1 MGMDSTEFHKKLG
14 AAKKDAGGL
23 AGALGAIGGMLSLGA
38 AVAWLTRVSEKMVD
52 LRRQS
57 EDLGASLSFV
67 AGLSKL
73 ETQFDAAQGSGK
85 KAMMVLAES
94 IGKAREEGGE
104 AAKVFQKFGIELFN
118 IDGSAKS
125 NEAVFKEIATAYANA
140 GDAASRA
147 AVSYAFFGKA
157 GREINNILGMGGRG
171 LEDYITKQKEL
182 GNIMGDRQLRDAAK
196 NWEQLR
202 NWISSSA
209 DGMGMLA
216 SKAALGL
223 RAMGAFVRGVAT
235 GDIRGSMQQ
244 MRNSLGGEQQDAG
257 PNRNSFLETEEEIID
272 RYIKEQEELAKIN
285 RLIEEQGASDE
296 KMLELL
302 MDDMTK
308 AWEKISKMKEGSV
321 ERAKEE
327 LEMKKKEVEYTK
339 IRQRM
344 EESDKQALRER
355 DQAMAKI
362 AASQKEYE
370 ASLARLNQQRGGAVK
385 EAQDA
390 RAERTKFTLEEL
402 ASANP
407 RFIGSAQ
414 LRADAIAARE
424 ARRLESQ
431 AGFLKFRGRE
441 GDLDRAKELFSQA
454 DKVRAGIGS
463 LAESERFPFKSMDEG
478 IKRVDEAIRELNK
491 KAEDEGLKVKPVLA
505 K

>member
-1 MGMDSTEFHKKLG
+1 ME
-14 AAKKDAGGL
+14 
-23 AGALGAIGGMLSLGA
+23 
-38 AVAWLTRVSEKMVD
+38 R
-52 LRRQS
+52 
-57 EDLGASLSFV
+57 
-67 AGLSKL
+67 
-73 ETQFDAAQGSGK
+73 
-85 KAMMVLAES
+85 
-94 IGKAREEGGE
+94 
-104 AAKVFQKFGIELFN
+104 
-118 IDGSAKS
+118 
-125 NEAVFKEIATAYANA
+125 
-140 GDAASRA
+140 
-147 AVSYAFFGKA
+147 
-157 GREINNILGMGGRG
+157 
-171 LEDYITKQKEL
+171 
-182 GNIMGDRQLRDAAK
+182 
-196 NWEQLR
+196 
-202 NWISSSA
+202 
-209 DGMGMLA
+209 
-216 SKAALGL
+216 
-223 RAMGAFVRGVAT
+223 
-235 GDIRGSMQQ
+235 IRGM
-244 MRNSLGGEQQDAG
+244 E
-257 PNRNSFLETEEEIID
+257 
-272 RYIKEQEELAKIN
+272 
-285 RLIEEQGASDE
+285 
-296 KMLELL
+296 
-302 MDDMTK
+302 
-308 AWEKISKMKEGSV
+308 EGSV

-327 LEMKKKEVEYTK
+327 LEMKKKEIEYTK